1 VAELP
6 AKVLLDTNFLL
17 IPIRF
22 GVDIFAEAERA
33 LNQLVEPT
41 VSTGVLKEIESL
53 RKDAGPRF
61 QRELDFARSL
71 TSRCVILEDEPRE
84 GETVDDSLVRLAS
97 TGNYVVATT
106 DAELRKRLRS
116 IGVKVLLLRQRR
128 YLRLMV

>member
-1 VAELP
+1 MAELP

-22 GVDIFAEAERA
+22 GVDIFSEAERA

-53 RKDAGPRF
+53 KKDAGPRF
-61 QRELDFARSL
+61 QRELSFARSL
-71 TSRCVILEDEPRE
+71 TSKCVVIEDEPRE

-97 TGNYVVATT
+97 SGDYIVATT
-106 DAELRKRLRS
+106 DTELRKRLRS
-116 IGVKVLLLRQRR
+116 MGVKVLLLRQRR
-128 YLRLMV
+128 YLRLMG